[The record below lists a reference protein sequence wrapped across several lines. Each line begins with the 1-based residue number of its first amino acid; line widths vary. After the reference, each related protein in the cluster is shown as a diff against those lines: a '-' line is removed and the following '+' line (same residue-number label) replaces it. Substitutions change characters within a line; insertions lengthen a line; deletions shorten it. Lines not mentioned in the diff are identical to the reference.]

1 MDLRSAAVRS
11 DRLAWTAFRL
21 SGSWPVAD
29 EVGHARLSRR
39 SGLRG
44 DLINT
49 SSLPGRPILTR
60 GGGRDTVVTR
70 GGGRDTVVTR
80 GGGRDTVINAD
91 DRRADLDGVALVH
104 QQRRHCARERG
115 RQLDHG
121 LARLHLEQNVVDL
134 DLVTDRDPPA
144 DDLGFHQSLTGIGQA
159 KGVDGHQ
166 QLLQYAS
173 ERSTMSSTRSR
184 SGRYSSST
192 RLGG

>member
-21 SGSWPVAD
+21 SVSWPVAD

-49 SSLPGRPILTR
+49 SALPGRPIVTR
-60 GGGRDTVVTR
+60 GGARDTVVTC
-70 GGGRDTVVTR
+70 GGGS
-80 GGGRDTVINAD
+80 DTVINAD

-121 LARLHLEQNVVDL
+121 LAHL